1 MKECD
6 IFSSALQPLYRES
19 DTSHS
24 VQGVLGNIN
33 ALFRVSSSSLSLHIK
48 NHPKPIDFTYHT
60 GVNKK
65 FSTYYDNKQSNIDP
79 ISDNSIKYAL
89 DEGFT
94 MSNLCSRHPH
104 WGEVYKSSFLSFGY
118 IDALLVNFYSQNGD
132 RGVLV
137 LRSDP
142 KRGEFSKTEAQ
153 SISLLSPYLRTALN
167 THLQI
172 YNHEPNDLGIFDI
185 LRSSDI
191 AILHISRSGQL
202 IQANNEGYGILNR
215 ADGMSLQNNHIK
227 VHDGI
232 SYFHFKK
239 ALLDIFHTPSST
251 TKIIKIEREQEQ
263 FFIARIL
270 SFNSKTSHDNEVM
283 LIVCDPFRA
292 IRSKSIFLCELFD
305 LTSREA
311 NVAIHLGNGYKIG
324 DIAILNGVS
333 INTVKS
339 QRNSIYEKIGI
350 KSQIQLVRLIYS
362 LGILAET
369 EIQTT
374 DEEPLLISSVR
385 KSLCSMLKA
394 SH

>member
-24 VQGVLGNIN
+24 VQGVLSNIN

-65 FSTYYDNKQSNIDP
+65 FSIYYDNKQSNIDP

-94 MSNLCSRHPH
+94 MSKLCSRHPH
-104 WGEVYKSSFLSFGY
+104 WGEIYKSSFLSFGY
-118 IDALLVNFYSQNGD
+118 IDALLVNFYSNNGD

-142 KRGEFSKTEAQ
+142 QRGEFSKNETQ

-167 THLQI
+167 AHLQI
-172 YNHEPNDLGIFDI
+172 YSHESADLGIFNI
-185 LRSSDI
+185 LQSSDI
-191 AILHISRSGQL
+191 AIFHIAKSGQL
-202 IQANNEGYGILNR
+202 IQANNEGHGILNR
-215 ADGMSLQNNHIK
+215 SDGISLHNNHISI
-227 VHDGI
+227 HDSI

-239 ALLDIFHTPSST
+239 ALLDICHTPSST
-251 TKIIKIEREQEQ
+251 TRIIKIEREHEQ

-270 SFNSKTSHDNEVM
+270 SFNSKISHNNEVI
-283 LIVCDPFRA
+283 LLVCDPFRS
-292 IRSKSIFLCELFD
+292 IRSKSTYLCELFD

-311 NVAIHLGNGYKIG
+311 NVAIYLGNGYKIG

-374 DEEPLLISSVR
+374 NEDPLLLSSVR
-385 KSLCSMLKA
+385 ESLYSMLKV